1 MKKRFFTLRNG
12 LSSCCH
18 AAVNKYNKYNELL
31 ITREDY
37 IPETEELTDVNAE
50 KDFGLRD
57 PLCSKNYDRI
67 MSERI
72 ECSNCGKDVSVKLG
86 SKYPHTVKDW
96 EGVLVGSKFRPIV
109 RLAKLESKYKQV
121 KGDRIIRK
129 EEKSF
134 FSFNFK
140 TGRLYQVILGGK
152 PKKVVRDGITIANMM
167 KNMCAKKHVVRFIAE
182 CIKARAIYLF
192 PEVDLL
198 EMFKFFNGTEDI
210 FKLARK
216 YNNRGLSVLFRI
228 LHQPDYA
235 KIVHLGNM
243 GCIPKKLRKKL
254 AVAQNPSDALDV
266 VFNQPGKL
274 FKKYIFGLKEADKTQ
289 VAVYY
294 LLNTFNRDRLQTL
307 FNERKLWD
315 EEKIIISHDMT
326 MELGAAV
333 PFSPKGQVYLKELK
347 QFVKAYGEG
356 RIINHLI
363 ENNTEKPR
371 WGGTPSPFQYL
382 GDSIDMYKQI
392 MEKAPDYEFPR
403 QASLK
408 AVHDRLS
415 VDNNKLRDPKQ
426 DIQYEEDELI
436 LNQDINGIKFKAAAD
451 TYELF
456 DVGAAMN
463 ICVGGYG
470 HGAVQKHYY
479 IVIVYVE
486 DKPLVCI
493 QLAKNKHKN
502 HKDTKDSV
510 HDWFVNQAKL
520 HNNTIAGRNA
530 DITKL
535 IRMWMEK
542 VNAIGRTYDIPMNT
556 EEANAYN
563 TQFFGDANPVP
574 QEVINNIEP
583 DEDVNFGA
591 AMGI

>member
-1 MKKRFFTLRNG
+1 
-12 LSSCCH
+12 
-18 AAVNKYNKYNELL
+18 
-31 ITREDY
+31 
-37 IPETEELTDVNAE
+37 
-50 KDFGLRD
+50 
-57 PLCSKNYDRI
+57 
-67 MSERI
+67 
-72 ECSNCGKDVSVKLG
+72 
-86 SKYPHTVKDW
+86 
-96 EGVLVGSKFRPIV
+96 VLVGSKFRPVV

-134 FSFNFK
+134 FSFNYK

-198 EMFKFFNGTEDI
+198 EIFKSLNKTEDI

-216 YNNRGLSVLFRI
+216 YNNRGLSMLFRI

-243 GCIPKKLRKKL
+243 GCIPKKFRKKL

-266 VFNQPGKL
+266 VFNQPGKR

-289 VAVYY
+289 ISVYY
-294 LLNTFNRDRLQTL
+294 LLNVFNRDRLQTL
-307 FNERKLWD
+307 FNERRLWD
-315 EEKIIISHDMT
+315 EDKIVISHEAT
-326 MELGAAV
+326 LELGAAV
-333 PFSPKGQVYLKELK
+333 PFSPKGQAYLKELNK
-347 QFVKAYGEG
+347 FVKAYGEG
-356 RIINHLI
+356 RLINHLV

-403 QASLK
+403 QACLK

-426 DIQYEEDELI
+426 DILYGEHENI
-436 LNQDINGIKFKAAAD
+436 LNQEIAGIRFHAASD

-470 HGAVQKHYY
+470 NGAVEKHYN
-479 IVIVYVE
+479 IVVGYV
-486 DKPLVCI
+486 DSSPVLCMQI
-493 QLAKNKHKN
+493 APNKEKN
-502 HKDTKDSV
+502 HKDAKDSV

-520 HNNTIAGRNA
+520 HNNRFASTNP
-530 DITKL
+530 DIMEA
-535 IRMWMEK
+535 IRIWMGV
-542 VNAIGRTYDIPMNT
+542 VNAVGRTHDISLT
-556 EEANAYN
+556 AEEAADNN
-563 TQFFGDANPVP
+563 NRLFGNMYPAPVP
-574 QEVINNIEP
+574 QAVIDAIEP
-583 DEDVNFGA
+583 NEDVNFNV
-591 AMGI
+591 AMGL